1 MKFLT
6 PTFVKQSKPCLSAD
20 DWECWGPAEG
30 PQLWKVKRAFHLSCE
45 SSWACSD
52 QWDRDAVGDNYW
64 GEYSTLGWAF
74 TFTLLQDLH
83 GKEKEMLVNESKE
96 KIATRT
102 KALDRA
108 KEVKAQLKI

>member
-1 MKFLT
+1 MLR
-6 PTFVKQSKPCLSAD
+6 L
-20 DWECWGPAEG
+20 
-30 PQLWKVKRAFHLSCE
+30 L
-45 SSWACSD
+45 
-52 QWDRDAVGDNYW
+52 
-64 GEYSTLGWAF
+64 
-74 TFTLLQDLH
+74 LLQDLH